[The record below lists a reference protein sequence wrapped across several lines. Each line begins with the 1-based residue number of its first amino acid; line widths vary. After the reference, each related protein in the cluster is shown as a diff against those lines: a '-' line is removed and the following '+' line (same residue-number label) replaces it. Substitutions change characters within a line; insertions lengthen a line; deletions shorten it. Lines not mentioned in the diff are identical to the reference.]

1 LVGISASSFGSNLF
15 ERIEAANIELK
26 SLVLDKTT
34 SILSKHMRMVINEHK
49 LARSIK
55 VSQINME
62 ISKVKQTNNLD
73 EVKENLGV
81 YFKTVVSILGEIS
94 GFLSNEFIL
103 KDELWF
109 ESNQELLLDFVNAIV
124 ELSLLAETLKC

>member
-34 SILSKHMRMVINEHK
+34 SILSKHMKMVINEHK